1 MFNGEQFKT
10 IKERH
15 CTSIIQLIKQGAL
28 KKIFFVTRIG
38 IEKKLE
44 SSHHKLLPF
53 LLKSLL
59 RFPCLI
65 SFSSTF
71 LNKEPDM

>member
-28 KKIFFVTRIG
+28 KKIFFV
-38 IEKKLE
+38 
-44 SSHHKLLPF
+44 
-53 LLKSLL
+53 SLL
-59 RFPCLI
+59 
-65 SFSSTF
+65 
-71 LNKEPDM
+71 